1 MVALLLA
8 HGADCNATAAGGETP
23 LLVAARAQSYR
34 VTAAL
39 LSEPGVDADAA
50 DKHGLTPLMA
60 AAAMGNELLVAAL
73 LAVGADPTV
82 ACSPGASNSQLFE
95 AFRVRIKHRET
106 TVEEGQRKGVK
117 GTRPALLH
125 ICIGASP
132 GGAQGTRLATANIP
146 ETPGGGGA
154 GWADGR
160 RADEGGGSTALH
172 SPPSPFASP
181 RPGSRSTA
189 LHRAVR
195 AGHLAATAALLR
207 HRRRA
212 WMVDVEDAAG
222 WTPLAHAV
230 SQRNTRLVT
239 ALVEAVRQ
247 ALQEPI
253 LLTHWVSALGL
264 RLSSART

>member
-1 MVALLLA
+1 VVALLLA

-132 GGAQGTRLATANIP
+132 GGAQGTRLATST
-146 ETPGGGGA
+146 TPA
-154 GWADGR
+154 
-160 RADEGGGSTALH
+160 H
-172 SPPSPFASP
+172 QP
-181 RPGSRSTA
+181 
-189 LHRAVR
+189 
-195 AGHLAATAALLR
+195 
-207 HRRRA
+207 
-212 WMVDVEDAAG
+212 
-222 WTPLAHAV
+222 AHAV
-230 SQRNTRLVT
+230 WQ
-239 ALVEAVRQ
+239 VEELLAERRSYERDASGRMERAQ
-247 ALQEPI
+247 A
-253 LLTHWVSALGL
+253 T
-264 RLSSART
+264 SSARDAAHAAAETADLRVRLADAEAAVKTARQEAAAAAEEAAEGTPPRMRVSAPPTRERGLSCRHRGAICTWRRRS